1 VKRGFPDTQHAQRAS
16 STLGAGRATPADLAG
31 VARGQWGIESVH
43 CVRDTAYLEDADTGY
58 AGNGAQTMAT
68 CRNIAIG
75 LLYLAGVTEVI
86 RTLQAIGHDRTR
98 MLAYL
103 PL

>member
-1 VKRGFPDTQHAQRAS
+1 MH
-16 STLGAGRATPADLAG
+16 
-31 VARGQWGIESVH
+31 W
-43 CVRDTAYLEDADTGY
+43 VRDTAYLEDADTGY
-58 AGNGAQTMAT
+58 TGSGPQTMAT
-68 CRNIAIG
+68 CRNIAIS

-86 RTLQAIGHDRTR
+86 RTLQAIGRDRTR